1 MAEMYYTYQ
10 DNPNLNNRYKIIL
23 TFSLSTQYSDKIEN
37 VLIKVD
43 VMKPIITHS
52 AAPKVLFLNTKH
64 KKTKS
69 EGKFQ
74 KHEILTNNY
83 ITDGGMEKKYNKS
96 NYAPTKSKY
105 KYFKDDY
112 RIFFYY

>member
-10 DNPNLNNRYKIIL
+10 ENANLNNRYKIMIH
-23 TFSLSTQYSDKIEN
+23 FSLSTQYSDKIEN

-52 AAPKVLFLNTKH
+52 AAPQVLYLNTKH

-83 ITDGGMEKKYNKS
+83 ITDGGVKEKKMKYYNSTTYNKS
-96 NYAPTKSKY
+96 NYAPTKSKF
-105 KYFKDDY
+105 KYF
-112 RIFFYY
+112 